1 MREKAIIKC
10 EETGQKQLL
19 RFVQQLNSKEE
30 QELYQQILETD
41 FSVITNSVKGS
52 QERGMISPI
61 EAMKLDEIK
70 EQKDNF
76 LRIGIQAIQ
85 KGEVAAVL
93 LAGGMGTRLGCEGPK
108 GTFSIGETRELT
120 IFQCLIHN
128 LLDVVAQTMSYVHL
142 FIMTSDKNHD
152 TTVKYF
158 EENDY
163 LGYSKEHLHFFRQEM
178 APATD
183 KEGKIFLEEKN
194 KLATSPNGNGGWY
207 SSLVHAGYKE
217 LFLPEG
223 IKWLNVF
230 AVDNVLQRIAD
241 PLFIGATIQTGKS
254 SGAKVIRKISPDE
267 KVGVMCLEDGQ
278 PSIVEYYELTD
289 EMKTAKNENGDLA
302 YEFGVIL
309 NYLFQVEILNKI
321 SNDSMPLHVVEKKI
335 PFIDEKGEKVKPL
348 EVNGYKY
355 ETLILDMIHLCP
367 DALVYEVERDKEFAP
382 VKNATGTDSVI
393 SARELLKKNNI
404 SL

>member
-128 LLDVVAQTMSYVHL
+128 LLDVVAQTKSYVHL

-241 PLFIGATIQTGKS
+241 PLFIGATIQTRKS

>member
-70 EQKDNF
+70 EQKDIF
-76 LRIGIQAIQ
+76 LKMGTQAIQ

-217 LFLPEG
+217 LFLSEG

-241 PLFIGATIQTGKS
+241 PLFIGATIQTRKS

>member
-19 RFVQQLNSKEE
+19 RYTEKLNAREE

-52 QERGMISPI
+52 QERGTISPI

-93 LAGGMGTRLGCEGPK
+93 LAGGMGTRLGYEGPK
-108 GTFSIGETRELT
+108 GTFSIGETKELT

-128 LLDVVAQTMSYVHL
+128 LLDVVAQANVYVHL
-142 FIMTSDKNHD
+142 FVMTSEKNHEA
-152 TTVKYF
+152 TVAYF

-207 SSLVHAGYKE
+207 SSLVNAGYKE
-217 LFLPEG
+217 LFLAEG

-241 PLFIGATIQTGKS
+241 PLFIGATIHTGKS

-289 EMKTAKNENGDLA
+289 EMKTAKNKNGDLA

-309 NYLFQVEILNKI
+309 NYLFQVEILDEI
-321 SNDSMPLHVVEKKI
+321 SNNSMPLHVVEKKI
-335 PFIDEKGEKVKPL
+335 PFIDEKGEKVNPL
-348 EVNGYKY
+348 AVNGYKY

-367 DALVYEVERDKEFAP
+367 DALVYEVEREREFAP
-382 VKNATGTDSVI
+382 VKNATGIDSVV
-393 SARELLKKNNI
+393 SARQLLKKNSI